1 MRKEN
6 RYCGGKKTFGYD
18 VDDNGFLVPSEKE
31 QEVIRKMQLM
41 RKQGNTYQVISDEL
55 TKSTRKKFPIS
66 WIYKILKREG
76 TELRLVA

>member
-18 VDDNGFLVPSEKE
+18 LDDNGFYVPSEKE

-41 RKQGNTYQVISDEL
+41 RKQG
-55 TKSTRKKFPIS
+55 KSSQF
-66 WIYKILKREG
+66 LG
-76 TELRLVA
+76 FLR